1 MNQRLKCLL
10 VDDLEQNLLA
20 LSAVLH
26 RDDVDILTARSGSQA
41 LELLLTNDV
50 ALALVDVHMP
60 EMDGFELAEL
70 MRGSERTR
78 RIPII
83 FVTAA
88 NREPSRAFKGYN
100 LGAVDFLYKPI
111 DPIALESKTN
121 VFFELH
127 RHRLALAEELRQRN
141 ETLRLNEM
149 FTAVLGHDLRGPLDA
164 VMTASA
170 LIQSRAQEDVVRE
183 TAARIR
189 SSGRRMTRMIE
200 DLLDLTRARLGG
212 GIPVHRTPA
221 NLATVIDRVVQEAQ
235 TSHPDRVVLRFVEG
249 NLEGEWD
256 ADRLQQIVSN
266 LVGNAIRHGVP
277 TEPIVVRVD
286 GSSPDDVAFSVAN
299 SGVIPP
305 DVLPSIF
312 DPFYSGRQEHADGLG
327 LGLYIAQ
334 QIADAHHGSIE
345 VDSRPGEPTT
355 FTVRLP
361 RREAQDATVP
371 SQSHQSVSD

>member
-10 VDDLEQNLLA
+10 VDDLEPNLLA
-20 LSAVLH
+20 LSAVLR
-26 RDDVDILTARSGSQA
+26 RDDVDILTARSGSEA

-88 NREPSRAFKGYN
+88 NREPSRTFKGYH

-111 DPIALESKTN
+111 DPIVLESKTN
-121 VFFELH
+121 VFFDLH

-170 LIQSRAQEDVVRE
+170 IIESRAEEEIVRE

-200 DLLDLTRARLGG
+200 DLLDLTRARLSG
-212 GIPVHRTPA
+212 GIPVHRAPA
-221 NLATVIDRVVQEAQ
+221 SLATVIDRVVQETQ
-235 TSHPDRVVLRFVEG
+235 ISHPDRAVLRVVDG
-249 NLEGEWD
+249 NVDGEWD

-277 TEPIVVRVD
+277 SEPIIVRVN
-286 GSSPDDVAFSVAN
+286 GSSSDDVVFSVAN

-305 DVLPSIF
+305 EVLPSIF
-312 DPFYSGRQEHADGLG
+312 DPFYSGRQERSEGLG

-334 QIADAHHGSIE
+334 QIAVAHHGSIE
-345 VDSRPGEPTT
+345 VDSRPGAPTT

-361 RREAQDATVP
+361 RRESQGAAMQPEAQE
-371 SQSHQSVSD
+371 SVQD